1 MVKDVKSLK
10 ELQNHQSWYLL
21 YTKLG
26 TPNRE
31 SAEREKE
38 AIKSLESGQEE
49 SSKQYCLVGQLESV
63 VKTAGSYYFIKI
75 LNLKLWEQ
83 KYFTTE

>member
-10 ELQNHQSWYLL
+10 ELQNHQSWHLL

-31 SAEREKE
+31 AAEREKE
-38 AIKSLESGQEE
+38 AIKLLESEE
-49 SSKQYCLVGQLESV
+49 DSE
-63 VKTAGSYYFIKI
+63 
-75 LNLKLWEQ
+75 
-83 KYFTTE
+83 